1 MATMVDMLSS
11 DDRLKTHWAKRLI
24 ALLIDVA
31 IVWVP
36 IYIIMALIGWMLGFA
51 WFMGGVIIGFIW
63 FLYSAFLEYA
73 AGATIGK
80 MILGLKVVPTEGK
93 LELYNTMMRN
103 LVKIFALFL
112 AVDFILTLLSE
123 TTDAR
128 QRFTD
133 RMAKT
138 TVMEQKGM
146 LG

>member
-1 MATMVDMLSS
+1 MATMLDMLSS

-36 IYIIMALIGWMLGFA
+36 IYIIMFIIGWMLGIA
-51 WFMGGVIIGFIW
+51 WFMGGVVIGFIW

-103 LVKIFALFL
+103 LVKIFGLFL

-133 RMAKT
+133 KMAKT
-138 TVMEQKGM
+138 TVIEQKGM

>member
-1 MATMVDMLSS
+1 MATMVEMLSN
-11 DDRLKTHWAKRLI
+11 DNKLQTHWAKRLI

-31 IVWVP
+31 IVWGP
-36 IYIIMALIGWMLGFA
+36 IYLIMALVGWMLGFA
-51 WFMGGVIIGFIW
+51 WFMGAVIIGFVW
-63 FLYSAFLEYA
+63 FLYSAFFEYA

-93 LELYNTMMRN
+93 LELFNAMMRN

-112 AVDFILTLLSE
+112 AVDFILTLLTD

-138 TVMEQKGM
+138 TVIEQKGM